1 MQQAEQR
8 RKATAVETVINAVK
22 TGIKDGQYVP
32 GQRLVEAD
40 LTKSLNVSRGPLRE
54 AMWRLSGEGLVEIKP
69 NYGVSIKRLSKEEA
83 LGIFA
88 IREML
93 EGLAARLAA
102 ENINLPGNLKRL
114 ERALKLTI
122 QRQNSPNLSEYSD
135 ANDIFHDTIIE
146 IAGNSQLNSLI
157 EQLRIPLYHLQFRH
171 LLAGMTR
178 ASVKQH
184 KEIVAAIS
192 SGNPDKAEKSMR
204 KHLRSSAALLR
215 KTDY

>member
-69 NYGVSIKRLSKEEA
+69 NYGVTIKRLSKEEA

-114 ERALKLTI
+114 EQALKLTI
-122 QRQNSPNLSEYSD
+122 QSQNSPNLSEYSD
-135 ANDIFHDTIIE
+135 ANDIFHDAIIE

-215 KTDY
+215 KTEY